1 MKSIRAYA
9 HRVKRIFPALAVV
22 LAVVYG
28 LGWVLLLPDEFA
40 QLGKHMAAGAGFVQ
54 NFVLWQEAGY
64 FDTASEL
71 KPLMHLW
78 SLAIE
83 EQYYLLWPLLLAV
96 VAWATNAGFAALRE
110 RSGEGVDVKVQLDG
124 AEEQAL
130 IGAEEATE
138 HLHARAHRARGRLE
152 ALDHRRRLLDLRV
165 HVRRD
170 GARASG
176 ARRDAR
182 VQLLSRVQPALEA
195 TTPITLVQAVLKG
208 DKMDEVVRDAV
219 MLGVAAIQP
228 VVTKRTEVTV
238 AAILRGAR
246 VERWQRIAL
255 ASVKQSRRAVLPE
268 ILTPLTF
275 ETWLDD
281 PAPDLRLMFVEP
293 GLDGAEPLTAFKLA
307 PIPATAAFLVGPE
320 GGWDPSECAAARA
333 RGVRLVSL
341 GGRTL
346 RADAV
351 PIAAL
356 SVLQFLWDQSC

>member
-1 MKSIRAYA
+1 MAL
-9 HRVKRIFPALAVV
+9 HRFFAPALDPGDDLVDLPRDEAEHLTRVLRLAPGDTVAVFN
-22 LAVVYG
+22 G
-28 LGWVLLLPDEFA
+28 RGDEF
-40 QLGKHMAAGAGFVQ
+40 
-54 NFVLWQEAGY
+54 
-64 FDTASEL
+64 
-71 KPLMHLW
+71 
-78 SLAIE
+78 LA
-83 EQYYLLWPLLLAV
+83 
-96 VAWATNAGFAALRE
+96 
-110 RSGEGVDVKVQLDG
+110 
-124 AEEQAL
+124 
-130 IGAEEATE
+130 
-138 HLHARAHRARGRLE
+138 
-152 ALDHRRRLLDLRV
+152 RV
-165 HVRRD
+165 TS
-170 GARASG
+170 A

-219 MLGVAAIQP
+219 MLGVSAIQP

-246 VERWQRIAL
+246 VERWQRVAL